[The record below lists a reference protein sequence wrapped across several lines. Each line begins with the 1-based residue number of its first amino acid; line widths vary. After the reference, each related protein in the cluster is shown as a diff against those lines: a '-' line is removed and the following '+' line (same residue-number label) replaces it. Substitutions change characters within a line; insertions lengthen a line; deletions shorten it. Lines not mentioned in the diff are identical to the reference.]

1 MNHEQRLALK
11 NDPCVESIVHC
22 YSAVHDWIENAPI
35 VQRGSRTVERL
46 VNISEQGIVPLAD
59 RYFRFVLE
67 REDVD
72 TDIAIETEDVIS
84 SLQDDLYPDYVK
96 QSEEHNFSEYNKSLV
111 RKLVDSNLR
120 LGNFAIRAGQDINR
134 RTDHYRHDEI
144 SEEFADEIDVIW
156 KDWWNRLNDLYWERR
171 YKLSH
176 DVLRKIEK
184 GNENPDQIKFEN
196 EKEAY
201 PEFPNGTVINGE
213 KIWN

>member
-35 VQRGSRTVERL
+35 VKRGSRTVERL

-67 REDVD
+67 REDVNP
-72 TDIAIETEDVIS
+72 DIAAETEDVIS
-84 SLQDDLYPDYVK
+84 SLQDDLYPDYAK
-96 QSEEHNFSEYNKSLV
+96 KAEEHDFSEYNEILT
-111 RKLVDSNLR
+111 RALVDSNLR
-120 LGNFAIRAGQDINR
+120 FGNFAVRAGQDINR
-134 RTDHYRHDEI
+134 RTDHHRQDGI
-144 SEEFADEIDVIW
+144 SEEFADEIDAIW
-156 KDWWNRLNDLYWERR
+156 IEWWNRLNDLYWERR

-176 DVLRKIEK
+176 DVLLKMEK
-184 GNENPDQIKFEN
+184 GNENPDQFKFRN

-201 PEFPNGTVINGE
+201 PEFPRGVEINGE
-213 KIWN
+213 KVGY